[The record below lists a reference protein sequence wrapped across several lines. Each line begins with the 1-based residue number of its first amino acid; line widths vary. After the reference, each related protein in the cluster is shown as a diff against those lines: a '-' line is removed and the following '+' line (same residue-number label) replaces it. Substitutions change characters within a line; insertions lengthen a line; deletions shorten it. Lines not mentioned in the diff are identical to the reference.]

1 MCLLLGIKKQYMNR
15 TLRRCFLALSFYPL
29 FALAQNDTVKFKAPK
44 FKFFAPDSAVFK
56 KAFSF
61 QFDNR
66 NSFIQ
71 NSPVKIQGIGVGYS
85 LSPKFKIG
93 IGAYK
98 INREY
103 HKKVS
108 RAKPNA
114 NPNILIDVFLYYFT
128 PNVEYTFFE
137 NRWFEFGIPLEIGYG
152 YAYSTAENT
161 ITHFTSRSRNT
172 DYFVPAEI
180 GLSGTVKLNR
190 WLGVSASAGYRKLI
204 WQTNVA
210 TKDGFDGYYYS
221 SGVNVY
227 FGTILKDI
235 RYVRHYHK
243 MQKQK

>member
-1 MCLLLGIKKQYMNR
+1 MKRILIVLFLQLGFASLLG
-15 TLRRCFLALSFYPL
+15 F
-29 FALAQNDTVKFKAPK
+29 AQNDTVRFQAPK

-56 KAFSF
+56 RAFSF

-71 NSPVKIQGIGVGYS
+71 NSPVNIQGIGLGYT
-85 LSPKFKIG
+85 LSPKIKLG
-93 IGAYK
+93 LGAYK

-103 HKKVS
+103 HKKVT
-108 RAKPNA
+108 RARPNA
-114 NPNILIDVFLYYFT
+114 NPNILIDVYLYYFT
-128 PNVEYTFFE
+128 PNLTYTFFE

-152 YAYSTAENT
+152 YAYTVAENT
-161 ITHFTSRSRNT
+161 ITHFSSRSRLT

-180 GLSGTVKLNR
+180 GLSGTFKLNR
-190 WLGVSASAGYRKLI
+190 WLGFSASAGYRKLI

-210 TKDGFDGYYYS
+210 TKDGFDGYYYN

-235 RYVRHYHK
+235 RYVRHYRK
-243 MQKQK
+243 IQKQK